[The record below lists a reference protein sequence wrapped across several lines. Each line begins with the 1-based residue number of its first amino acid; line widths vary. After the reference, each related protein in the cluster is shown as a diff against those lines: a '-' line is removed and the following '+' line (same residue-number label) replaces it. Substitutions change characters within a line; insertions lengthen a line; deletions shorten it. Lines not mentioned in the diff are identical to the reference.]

1 MVHDCLGLIAIF
13 TDKDGSENGSITL
26 SEKKYKSSHWG
37 GSLLVG
43 VNIYHLGTTIY
54 TWGANMYQKL
64 SLGLY
69 PFKN

>member
-1 MVHDCLGLIAIF
+1 MSWYMIVLALLPYLLIKMVARM
-13 TDKDGSENGSITL
+13 ENGK
-26 SEKKYKSSHWG
+26 KKYKSSHWG
-37 GSLLVG
+37 GTLLVG